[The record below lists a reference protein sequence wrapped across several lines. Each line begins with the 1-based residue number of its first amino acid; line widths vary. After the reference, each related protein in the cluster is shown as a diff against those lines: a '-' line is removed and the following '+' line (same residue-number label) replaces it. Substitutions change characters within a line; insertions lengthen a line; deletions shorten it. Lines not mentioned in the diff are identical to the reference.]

1 MKLLIYEWNS
11 YFQTDIYAICKE
23 KKIDFDI
30 FQYVFQ
36 DKNIDDGF
44 ESWFERRIQTGY
56 YDALVSVNYWP
67 LLAKVCYHRNI
78 KYIAWCYDAPLNV
91 LNIEETLGYSCNFV
105 FLFDKMQFFSYLNA
119 GLDRKSTRLNSS
131 H

>member
-36 DKNIDDGF
+36 DKNIDDGL
-44 ESWFERRIQTGY
+44 EDS
-56 YDALVSVNYWP
+56 
-67 LLAKVCYHRNI
+67 
-78 KYIAWCYDAPLNV
+78 
-91 LNIEETLGYSCNFV
+91 
-105 FLFDKMQFFSYLNA
+105 
-119 GLDRKSTRLNSS
+119 
-131 H
+131 